1 VMMTASASSPLWP
14 ATARR
19 SDIWDHG
26 GPSDFSQMGYRI

>member
-1 VMMTASASSPLWP
+1 LAGD
-14 ATARR
+14 ARR